1 MATQSS
7 EMATESQPL
16 LPENVS
22 EMDTKKK
29 TRGKL
34 MILVVGAIFILGADC
49 GFYLSAA
56 PQTAIF
62 EKIICR
68 NYLEFLDNTNTTLPA
83 SDVADPCKSEVVQ
96 GELALIT
103 GYKDGFS
110 MVPPILLSLPY
121 GVLADHWGRKPVVYL
136 GMLGIVLDELWAR
149 LICLWSDVLPL
160 RMVWLSALWKII
172 GGGDQVVTSVVCTM
186 IADVV
191 SEDERSTAL
200 FTLMSWVYV
209 ADIVATP
216 TSAYLMTFDPWI
228 PWTLGFFI
236 IILGCIPF
244 IFLPETLGDAKAKKA
259 NRHGT
264 DNTTQFT
271 EPTGKMSTMQLILY
285 RLREFKASAQFIWKD
300 INIIWMI
307 IAAFVSVMC
316 RQSSNMLLQYAS
328 KRFGWSI
335 AKASL
340 LVTIRG
346 SVGLTTCLLL
356 MPGLNWLSG
365 KYLNLHGKY
374 RDHWLSKITG
384 IFSVVG
390 FLIVGLAPT
399 TGLLIFGLVVVAMGA
414 AFGVNTRSLA
424 TALVVPDH
432 VGTLYSTFAISQ
444 SMGVC
449 VAGPLFAYLFK
460 WGMHLG
466 NAWLGLPFLQAGL
479 FFVLATVAVWRIRV
493 DQSLP
498 GDDGEQEEEEPL
510 IAESA

>member
-1 MATQSS
+1 MAVQSS
-7 EMATESQPL
+7 EIATESQPL
-16 LPENVS
+16 LPENVG
-22 EMDTKKK
+22 EMDRRKK
-29 TRGKL
+29 TRNKL
-34 MILVVGAIFILGADC
+34 MIVIVGAIFTLGADC

-68 NYLEFLDNTNTTLPA
+68 NYLEFLDTTNTTLPA
-83 SDVADPCKSEVVQ
+83 SDLVDPCKSEAVQ

-103 GYKDGFS
+103 GYKDGFA
-110 MVPPILLSLPY
+110 MIPPILLSLPF

-136 GMLGIVLDELWAR
+136 GMLGIILEELWTR
-149 LICLWSDVLPL
+149 MICLWSDVLPL
-160 RMVWLSALWKII
+160 RMVWLSALWRII

-200 FTLMSWVYV
+200 FTLMSWVFV

-228 PWTLGFFI
+228 PWTLGYFFI
-236 IILGCIPF
+236 VLGCIPF
-244 IFLPETLGDAKAKKA
+244 VFLPETLGDAKAKKSS
-259 NRHGT
+259 NGT
-264 DNTTQFT
+264 ENTTQFA
-271 EPTGKMSTMQLILY
+271 EPTRKMSTMQTILHS
-285 RLREFKASAQFIWKD
+285 LREFKESAQFTWKD
-300 INIIWMI
+300 TNIIWMI
-307 IAAFVSVMC
+307 MIAFVSMMC
-316 RQSSNMLLQYAS
+316 RQSTNILLQYAS

-346 SVGLTTCLLL
+346 SVGLTTCLVL
-356 MPGLNWLSG
+356 MPVLNWLSG

-374 RDHWLSKITG
+374 RDLWLSKITG
-384 IFSVVG
+384 ILSVVG
-390 FLIVGLAPT
+390 FLLVGLAPT
-399 TGLLIFGLVVVAMGA
+399 TALLIFGLVIVAMGG

-424 TALVVPDH
+424 TALVLPDH

-449 VAGPLFAYLFK
+449 IAGPLFAYLFK

-479 FFVLATVAVWRIRV
+479 FFAVATAAVWIIRV
-493 DQSLP
+493 DKSLP
-498 GDDGEQEEEEPL
+498 GEDGEQEEEQEPL
-510 IAESA
+510 MAES